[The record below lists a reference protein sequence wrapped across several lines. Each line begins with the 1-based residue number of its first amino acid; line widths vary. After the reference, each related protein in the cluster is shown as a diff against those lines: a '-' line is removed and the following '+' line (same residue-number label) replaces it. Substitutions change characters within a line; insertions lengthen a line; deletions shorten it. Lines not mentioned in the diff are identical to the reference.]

1 MFFKRHLDAFKIYI
15 ILLVISSS
23 ILIRGVPEFPVIN
36 FLMYLF
42 IHILLIYLGIYH
54 FKITLY
60 FVFFITGII
69 FDISLLN
76 EIGPHILTFMMLVLL
91 LSQLQRFIILLSS
104 NMIFFIIIFI
114 LYLFLICEMFLS
126 LILFNL
132 SFEISNLLKNIFVSL
147 LISYPI
153 FYVFSKI
160 DKFE

>member
-1 MFFKRHLDAFKIYI
+1 MFLKRHLDAFKIYI

-76 EIGPHILTFMMLVLL
+76 EIGPHILTFMMLILL
-91 LSQLQRFIILLSS
+91 LSQLQRFIVLLSS

>member
-76 EIGPHILTFMMLVLL
+76 EIGPHILTFMMLILL
-91 LSQLQRFIILLSS
+91 LSQLQRFIVLLSS

-147 LISYPI
+147 
-153 FYVFSKI
+153 
-160 DKFE
+160 

>member
-23 ILIRGVPEFPVIN
+23 ILIRGVPEFPAIN

-54 FKITLY
+54 FKTTLY

-76 EIGPHILTFMMLVLL
+76 EIGPHILTFMMLILL
-91 LSQLQRFIILLSS
+91 LSQLQRFIVLLSS

-114 LYLFLICEMFLS
+114 LYLFLICEMFS
-126 LILFNL
+126 FFNTFQL
-132 SFEISNLLKNIFVSL
+132 EFRDF
-147 LISYPI
+147 
-153 FYVFSKI
+153 
-160 DKFE
+160 

>member
-54 FKITLY
+54 FKVTLY

-76 EIGPHILTFMMLVLL
+76 EIGPHILTFMMLILL
-91 LSQLQRFIILLSS
+91 LSQLQRFIVLLSS

>member
-1 MFFKRHLDAFKIYI
+1 MFFKRHLDAFNIYI

-42 IHILLIYLGIYH
+42 IHILLIYLSIYH

-69 FDISLLN
+69 FDIFLLN
-76 EIGPHILTFMMLVLL
+76 ELGTHILTFMILILI
-91 LSQLQRFIILLSS
+91 LSKLKKFITLLSS
-104 NMIFFIIIFI
+104 QSIFVLITII
-114 LYLFLICEMFLS
+114 LFLTIICEM
-126 LILFNL
+126 LISFMLFNF
-132 SFEISNLLKNIFVSL
+132 SFEISNLLKSIFAIL

-153 FYVFSKI
+153 YYLFNKI
-160 DKFE
+160 DKFG